1 MPPSI
6 TILGL
11 GPGGAE
17 LLTRQAWQVLET
29 STELYLRTRH
39 HPTIAGFSPHL
50 LIHSFDELYETH
62 ASFEAVYAAIVEQ
75 VLALGRRPQG
85 VIYAVPGHPFVAEAT
100 SPEIARRARL
110 EDLPVRII
118 EGLSFLEPTCT
129 ALGIDPLPHTAL
141 VDALQL
147 AEAHVP
153 PFPPDAPAII
163 AQVHSQPIASEL
175 KLTLMEVYPDEHPV
189 QLVHAAGTPEQ
200 VIESVRLYEIDRSP
214 HIGLLTSLYLPP
226 MAPGSSFEAFQE
238 IIAHLRAP
246 DGCPWDREQ
255 NHQTLRTNL
264 LEETYEALTALDAND
279 PRGMQE
285 EFGDLLLQIVL
296 HAQIANEYGEYRM
309 AEVIQHIYDKIVRR
323 HPHVF
328 GDVQVDSIGHVLQNW
343 EKIKAAERKAAKEDG
358 EAAKGLLDGVALA
371 LPALSQAQEYQARAA
386 RTGFEWPQV
395 QDVVDKICEESQE
408 FINAPDHAERVYEIG
423 DLIFAL
429 SNLARHYHIDAE
441 SALRETNARFK
452 RRFGHI
458 EQTAHQQGKALSD
471 FTLDEMLALWQEA
484 KRAE

>member
-110 EDLPVRII
+110 ESLPVRII

-153 PFPPDAPAII
+153 PFPPDVPAII
-163 AQVHSQPIASEL
+163 AQIHSQPIASEI
-175 KLTLMEVYPDEHPV
+175 KLTVM
-189 QLVHAAGTPEQ
+189 
-200 VIESVRLYEIDRSP
+200 
-214 HIGLLTSLYLPP
+214 
-226 MAPGSSFEAFQE
+226 
-238 IIAHLRAP
+238 
-246 DGCPWDREQ
+246 
-255 NHQTLRTNL
+255 
-264 LEETYEALTALDAND
+264 
-279 PRGMQE
+279 
-285 EFGDLLLQIVL
+285 
-296 HAQIANEYGEYRM
+296 
-309 AEVIQHIYDKIVRR
+309 
-323 HPHVF
+323 
-328 GDVQVDSIGHVLQNW
+328 
-343 EKIKAAERKAAKEDG
+343 
-358 EAAKGLLDGVALA
+358 
-371 LPALSQAQEYQARAA
+371 
-386 RTGFEWPQV
+386 
-395 QDVVDKICEESQE
+395 
-408 FINAPDHAERVYEIG
+408 
-423 DLIFAL
+423 
-429 SNLARHYHIDAE
+429 
-441 SALRETNARFK
+441 
-452 RRFGHI
+452 
-458 EQTAHQQGKALSD
+458 
-471 FTLDEMLALWQEA
+471 
-484 KRAE
+484 